1 MGIPLYNIPEVRK
14 LYGRDMYETGKI
26 DFLEEDYKPLDSH
39 VIAARITAENTDEG
53 FKPTAGS
60 IERIKFQS
68 TSNVWGYFSVGPNGG
83 IHEYA
88 DSQFGHLFAKGPN
101 REQARK
107 SLVLALK
114 EIEVR
119 GEIRT
124 TVEYLVE
131 LLETGAF
138 KENTIDTSW
147 LDGIIRDKSVQLEK
161 PPHLV
166 VTGAAIFKAFEHVKQ
181 ETQSVIESFQ
191 KGQVGTGGIPSIN
204 SFPIEIAYLD
214 TKYGFNVDRLASD
227 IYRFTTTDGGY
238 SFDAR
243 VTLT

>member
-68 TSNVWGYFSVGPNGG
+68 TSNVWGYFSVGNNGG

-88 DSQFGHLFAKGPN
+88 DSQFGHLFAKGAT

-107 SLVLALK
+107 ALILALK

-124 TVEYLVE
+124 TVEYLVQ
-131 LLETGAF
+131 LLETDEF
-138 KENTIDTSW
+138 IENTIDTAW
-147 LDGIIRDKSVQLEK
+147 LDGIIKEKSVQK
-161 PPHLV
+161 DIANDLV
-166 VTGAAIFKAFEHVKQ
+166 V
-181 ETQSVIESFQ
+181 
-191 KGQVGTGGIPSIN
+191 
-204 SFPIEIAYLD
+204 
-214 TKYGFNVDRLASD
+214 
-227 IYRFTTTDGGY
+227 
-238 SFDAR
+238 
-243 VTLT
+243 